1 MGDIFKVI
9 DDYTDMLCKRLQ
21 HIVDDGSLSN
31 QDLEIGEIISETLK
45 DFEKYRMMVYAGDN
59 IDDYQ
64 DYYRDGNYNGY
75 HGRYPDYM
83 YQGNDGDHQTPG
95 ENYNR
100 GYNGYRNVS
109 RGSNRG
115 SRGYNNYGHTPE
127 EMNEHII
134 KELERTMDILPNEQ
148 AREPI
153 RQRIQQLRSQTN

>member
-1 MGDIFKVI
+1 MGDMFKTI
-9 DDYTDMLCKRLQ
+9 DDYTEMLCKRLQ

-64 DYYRDGNYNGY
+64 DYYRDGNYHGY
-75 HGRYPDYM
+75 SRRYPDYM

-100 GYNGYRNVS
+100 GYNGS
-109 RGSNRG
+109 RSYGRDGYRG
-115 SRGYNNYGHTPE
+115 SRGYNNYGHSPK
-127 EMNEHII
+127 EMNEQII
-134 KELERTMDILPNEQ
+134 KEYERTMDMLPTEQ
-148 AREPI
+148 AREII
-153 RQRIQQLRSQTN
+153 RQRIQQLKSQND